1 MNFFKSFDGA
11 DEKVGGQGLFKD
23 ISKAQLLGGQLIGSA
38 VSDIEDK
45 FNTAKDLQARA
56 ALAPTEALLRNK
68 VELPSTRNQTRQL
81 MGNVLGVDQT
91 MQNIAEAQQAKVD
104 RADLMDFFKKN
115 MENIKKAN
123 AQPAPVTK

>member
-1 MNFFKSFDGA
+1 MNFFGSYNGSED
-11 DEKVGGQGLFKD
+11 KVGGQGLFKD
-23 ISKAQLLGGQLIGSA
+23 ASKGQLLGLNLAGLTVA
-38 VSDIEDK
+38 DIEDK
-45 FNTAKDLQARA
+45 LNTAKDLQARA